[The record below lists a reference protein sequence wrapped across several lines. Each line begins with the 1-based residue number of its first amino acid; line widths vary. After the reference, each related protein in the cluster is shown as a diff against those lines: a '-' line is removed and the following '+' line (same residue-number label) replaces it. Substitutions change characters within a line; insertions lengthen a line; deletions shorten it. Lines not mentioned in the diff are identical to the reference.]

1 MVRIVR
7 LALEEGVSFPSD
19 LYEVEWPDVALRKQ
33 RAKPNGKGAMGAEPA
48 PKRRRGRP
56 RKITPQT
63 EWPVAENASATS
75 PTRQSPA
82 ETDSGKG

>member
-19 LYEVEWPDVALRKQ
+19 LYEVEWPDVALQKQ
-33 RAKPNGKGAMGAEPA
+33 REKQKGMGVPAGEPA

-63 EWPVAENASATS
+63 EWPVAENSAPPS